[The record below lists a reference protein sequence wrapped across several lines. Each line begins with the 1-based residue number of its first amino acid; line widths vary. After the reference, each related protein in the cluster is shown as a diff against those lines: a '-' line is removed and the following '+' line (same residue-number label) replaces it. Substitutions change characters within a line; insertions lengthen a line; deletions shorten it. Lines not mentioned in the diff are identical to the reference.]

1 MTKNALICEDNL
13 TSAYCIKAMLE
24 KFGYHTQIAQN
35 AKDTLELLKKNKYDL
50 LTLDL
55 LLPDKNGLELVK
67 ELQSIEFVKDLPII
81 VISALKKEDS
91 DLNFSCNIIAWI
103 EKSFDMKTLE
113 IEVEKIMKQKN
124 EKKAEIL
131 HVENDED
138 LLSLIELTLSDI
150 ANVTQVNN
158 LSEAKDILSNKSF
171 DIIILDYVFPE
182 GTSDKL
188 IPTIKSGV
196 NKNAKLVIFS
206 AYEESKIIERYVD
219 KIFIKTS
226 VSFDEFKECIENII

>member
-1 MTKNALICEDNL
+1 MSKHALICEDNL

-55 LLPDKNGLELVK
+55 LLPDKNGLELAK
-67 ELQSIEFVKDLPII
+67 ELQSIELVKDLPII

-91 DLNFSCNIIAWI
+91 DLNFSGNIIAWI

-113 IEVEKIMKQKN
+113 NEVEKIMKQKN

-138 LLSLIELTLSDI
+138 LLSLIDLTLSDI

-188 IPTIKSGV
+188 IPTIKSGI

-219 KIFIKTS
+219 KIFIKTN